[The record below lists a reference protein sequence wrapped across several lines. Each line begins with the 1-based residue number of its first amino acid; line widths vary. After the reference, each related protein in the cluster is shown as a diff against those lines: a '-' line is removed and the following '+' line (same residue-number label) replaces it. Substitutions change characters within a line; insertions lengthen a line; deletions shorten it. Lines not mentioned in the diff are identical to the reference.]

1 MQQSSSNLDQPIW
14 VGKPWIIPS
23 LVGRT
28 IVVFVIAA
36 IVVWLEFYFSVAS
49 DTFGLPL
56 ALWDWTVVIFFLIWV
71 VSIVN
76 LLAIRATHTYILLN
90 DSLMIRAGIVTS
102 NSFTVAAS
110 GFGDM
115 EVRQS
120 VGGRLLD
127 YGDIIIRTQTETSP
141 NRRMI
146 KIKNPQNVAAQI
158 REVMARP
165 IVRIEG
171 QQPPPT
177 ESKK

>member
-1 MQQSSSNLDQPIW
+1 MNQPVW
-14 VGKPWIIPS
+14 TGRPWIVPS

-36 IVVWLEFYFSVAS
+36 IIVWLEFYSDVAS
-49 DTFGLPL
+49 DTFGLVL
-56 ALWDWTVVIFFLIWV
+56 TSWAWTVVIFFVIWV
-71 VSIVN
+71 VSILH
-76 LLAIRATHTYILLN
+76 LLLLRASHMYALLN
-90 DSLMIRAGIVTS
+90 DSLMIRTGIVTS
-102 NSFTVAAS
+102 NTFTVAAG

-146 KIKNPQNVAAQI
+146 NIKNPQNVAAQI

-177 ESKK
+177 EQKK